1 MKQEMVRVE
10 PVALLPTPSGCAV
23 FLGSEGGEKIIL
35 IYIDPSIGASI
46 NMALQ
51 QEKAPRPLTHDLFHG
66 VLGAFGAEVTQV
78 IIVKAEG
85 DLFFAR
91 LFLQVENELQQK
103 KIVELDARPS
113 DSIALAVRDSAPIYV
128 LESVWS
134 ELNDVSGLLDD
145 MKNSQS
151 GPSSAD
157 DLDFGDDFTDNEDD
171 DLPF

>member
-1 MKQEMVRVE
+1 MVRVE

-23 FLGSEGGEKIIL
+23 FLGDGEKIIL

-46 NMALQ
+46 NIALQ

-66 VLGAFGAEVTQV
+66 VLGAFGAEVKHV

-85 DLFFAR
+85 DVFYASLV
-91 LFLQVENELQQK
+91 LEVENEMLQK

-128 LESVWS
+128 LEAVWS
-134 ELNDVSGLLDD
+134 ELNDVSDLLED
-145 MKNSQS
+145 MKNSHPAYD
-151 GPSSAD
+151 GDD
-157 DLDFGDDFTDNEDD
+157 DLDLGDDFNGNEDA
-171 DLPF
+171 PC

>member
-1 MKQEMVRVE
+1 MKQKMVKVE

-23 FLGSEGGEKIIL
+23 FLGDSEKVIL

-51 QEKAPRPLTHDLFHG
+51 QEKAPRPLTHDLFHS
-66 VLGAFGAEVTQV
+66 VLDGFGAEVTRV
-78 IIVKAEG
+78 VIVKADG
-85 DLFFAR
+85 DVFFAR
-91 LFLQVENELQQK
+91 LFLQVENELMER

-128 LESVWS
+128 VESVWS

-151 GPSSAD
+151 GP
-157 DLDFGDDFTDNEDD
+157 DD
-171 DLPF
+171 DDEFNLDDDVPF

>member
-1 MKQEMVRVE
+1 MKQKMVKVE

-23 FLGSEGGEKIIL
+23 FLGDSEKVIL

-51 QEKAPRPLTHDLFHG
+51 QEKAPRPLTHDLFHS
-66 VLGAFGAEVTQV
+66 VLDGFGAEVTRV
-78 IIVKAEG
+78 VIVKADG
-85 DLFFAR
+85 DVFFAR
-91 LFLQVENELQQK
+91 LFLQVENELTER

-151 GPSSAD
+151 RPD
-157 DLDFGDDFTDNEDD
+157 DDDEFNFDDEDD
-171 DLPF
+171 VPF

>member
-23 FLGSEGGEKIIL
+23 FLGDGEKVIL

-66 VLGAFGAEVTQV
+66 VLGAFGAEVTRV
-78 IIVKAEG
+78 VIVKADG

-91 LFLQVENELQQK
+91 LFLQVENELMEK

-134 ELNDVSGLLDD
+134 GLNDVSDLLED

-151 GPSSAD
+151 GSND
-157 DLDFGDDFTDNEDD
+157 DLDTEGDV
-171 DLPF
+171 PF

>member
-1 MKQEMVRVE
+1 MNAEMIRVE

-23 FLGSEGGEKIIL
+23 FLGDGEKVIL

-66 VLGAFGAEVTQV
+66 VLGAFGAEVTRV
-78 IIVKAEG
+78 VIVKADG
-85 DLFFAR
+85 DVFFAR
-91 LFLQVENELQQK
+91 LFLQVENELMQK

-128 LESVWS
+128 FESVWN
-134 ELNDVSGLLDD
+134 ELNDVSGLLED
-145 MKNSQS
+145 MKNAQS
-151 GPSSAD
+151 GAD
-157 DLDFGDDFTDNEDD
+157 DEDD
-171 DLPF
+171 NDVPF

>member
-1 MKQEMVRVE
+1 MKQKMVKVE

-23 FLGSEGGEKIIL
+23 FLGDSEKVIL

-51 QEKAPRPLTHDLFHG
+51 QEKAPRPLTHDLFHS
-66 VLGAFGAEVTQV
+66 VLGGFGAKVTRV
-78 IIVKAEG
+78 VIVKAEG

-91 LFLQVENELQQK
+91 LFLQVENELTER

-134 ELNDVSGLLDD
+134 ELNDVSGLLED

-151 GPSSAD
+151 GPD
-157 DLDFGDDFTDNEDD
+157 EDD
-171 DLPF
+171 DDEFNLDDDVPF

>member
-1 MKQEMVRVE
+1 MKQEMVKLE
-10 PVALLPTPSGCAV
+10 LVALLPTPSGCAV
-23 FLGSEGGEKIIL
+23 FLGDGAGEKVIL

-51 QEKAPRPLTHDLFHG
+51 QDKAPRPLTHDLFHG
-66 VLGAFGAEVTQV
+66 VLDAFGAKVTRV
-78 IIVKAEG
+78 VIVKADG
-85 DLFFAR
+85 DVFFAR
-91 LFLQVENELQQK
+91 LFIEVENEVMQR

-128 LESVWS
+128 LESVWT

-151 GPSSAD
+151 GSGEGEGFD
-157 DLDFGDDFTDNEDD
+157 IDD
-171 DLPF
+171 DEDVPF

>member
-1 MKQEMVRVE
+1 MKHGMVKVD

-23 FLGSEGGEKIIL
+23 FLGDGEKVIL

-51 QEKAPRPLTHDLFHG
+51 REKAPRPLTHDLFSS
-66 VLGAFGAEVTQV
+66 VLGAFGAEVTRV
-78 IIVKAEG
+78 VIVKAEG

-91 LFLQVENELQQK
+91 IFLEVANELMER

-113 DSIALAVRDSAPIYV
+113 DCLALAVRDSAPIYV
-128 LESVWS
+128 LEEVWS
-134 ELNDVSGLLDD
+134 DLNDVSGLLDD

-151 GPSSAD
+151 GLD
-157 DLDFGDDFTDNEDD
+157 DDDDFDLDLEGDV
-171 DLPF
+171 PF

>member
-1 MKQEMVRVE
+1 MKQKMVRVE

-23 FLGSEGGEKIIL
+23 FLGNNEGEDESKVIL
-35 IYIDPSIGASI
+35 IYIDPSIGAAI

-51 QEKAPRPLTHDLFHG
+51 QEKAPRPMTHDLFHS
-66 VLGAFGAEVTQV
+66 VLGGFGAEVTQV
-78 IIVKAEG
+78 VIVKADG

-91 LFLQVENELQQK
+91 LFLQVENELTER

-134 ELNDVSGLLDD
+134 ELNDVSGLLED
-145 MKNSQS
+145 MKKSQS
-151 GPSSAD
+151 RSND
-157 DLDFGDDFTDNEDD
+157 DDDDDDFNFDD
-171 DLPF
+171 DVPF